1 MPGTS
6 GFSRVHSNLQ
16 LGRFR
21 NGRYIYATLFCIA
34 SNCAPRETKANSGA
48 ASIMAL
54 LTSPKTTF
62 TSILDVQIEIIE
74 MCNRVTRLFIAAL
87 WTNFDLSVYPTPRVW
102 ISRGFIISRMKIL
115 NPDGLKL
122 LIESVRPVLGEG
134 RERIIYFE
142 IRKRKTKRKTKRRLA
157 TMAVQ

>member
-54 LTSPKTTF
+54 LTSPKTTS

-142 IRKRKTKRKTKRRLA
+142 IRKRKTKRRLA

>member
-1 MPGTS
+1 
-6 GFSRVHSNLQ
+6 
-16 LGRFR
+16 
-21 NGRYIYATLFCIA
+21 
-34 SNCAPRETKANSGA
+34 
-48 ASIMAL
+48 
-54 LTSPKTTF
+54 
-62 TSILDVQIEIIE
+62 

-122 LIESVRPVLGEG
+122 LIESIRPVLGEG

-142 IRKRKTKRKTKRRLA
+142 IRKRKTKRRLA